1 MIKTFDLNKNSL
13 KFNFDY
19 NLHETDYLNKKMNNN
34 TKLNIEDI
42 RRIALWKLDRIINIP
57 DEVMEDLRKIADEE
71 SLDIKDN
78 KTQETIEKLL
88 SCEGVGFPM
97 ASTIL
102 KFIRPDIFP
111 IIDIRA
117 YRAIFGVKLYS
128 SQYSIEKYVKYVEEI
143 YNIRD
148 CLKIDLPL
156 IDQQLYCFDKK
167 FNGKI

>member
-1 MIKTFDLNKNSL
+1 MIKKFDLNKNSL

-19 NLHETDYLNKKMNNN
+19 NPHETVYLNKKMNNN

-57 DEVMEDLRKIADEE
+57 DEVIEDLRKIADEK

-78 KTQETIEKLL
+78 KTQKIIERLL
-88 SCEGVGFPM
+88 LCEGVGFPM

-102 KFIRPDIFP
+102 KFIRPDVFP
-111 IIDIRA
+111 IIDVRS

-128 SQYSIEKYVKYVEEI
+128 SQYSLDKYIKYVEEV

-156 IDQQLYCFDKK
+156 IDQQLYCFDKE

>member
-1 MIKTFDLNKNSL
+1 MIRKFDLNNDKLEFIYNYNNAETVSL
-13 KFNFDY
+13 NGKI
-19 NLHETDYLNKKMNNN
+19 NNN
-34 TKLNIEDI
+34 SELDLNDI

-57 DEVMEDLRKIADEE
+57 KEIIEDLRKLACEKSIDIR
-71 SLDIKDN
+71 DIKTLN
-78 KTQETIEKLL
+78 IIKKLV
-88 SCEGVGFPM
+88 SCEGIGFPM

-128 SQYSIEKYVKYVEEI
+128 SQYSIEKYINYVEEV
-143 YNIRD
+143 YKIRD
-148 CLKIDLPL
+148 LLNLDLQL
-156 IDQQLYCFDKK
+156 IDQQLYCFDKE

>member
-1 MIKTFDLNKNSL
+1 MIKKFDLNKNSL

-19 NLHETDYLNKKMNNN
+19 NPHETVYLNKKMNNN

-57 DEVMEDLRKIADEE
+57 DEVIEDLRKIADEK

-78 KTQETIEKLL
+78 KTQKIIERLL
-88 SCEGVGFPM
+88 LCEGVGFPM

-102 KFIRPDIFP
+102 KFIRPDVFP
-111 IIDIRA
+111 IIDVRS

-128 SQYSIEKYVKYVEEI
+128 SQYSLEKYIKYVEEI

-156 IDQQLYCFDKK
+156 IDQQLYCFDKE